1 MWTAM
6 VQLLKQKVHGQTQ
19 ELMDATI
26 AVTLATQVKKGPSLS
41 ARGNFSVATD
51 LTGGTT
57 YQTKFR
63 VLQFR
68 KGEMSKCHLPFC
80 VPTP

>member
-6 VQLLKQKVHGQTQ
+6 VQLQKQKVHGQTQ

-41 ARGNFSVATD
+41 AQGNFSVATD

-63 VLQFR
+63 YYNLE
-68 KGEMSKCHLPFC
+68 KGR
-80 VPTP
+80 